1 MRHVVHHL
9 AFVLPIALLIAS
21 LGFRFAG
28 SSAADHLLLAGLA
41 GIAVTLTGRLVIW
54 IVSPSR
60 FAMWR
65 ASLDANI
72 AFYFGLGA
80 MLDGKVALACA
91 SAGALLALLGGF
103 FTFPPHAQSA

>member
-1 MRHVVHHL
+1 MRNVVHHL
-9 AFVLPIALLIAS
+9 AFVLPIAVLIVS

-28 SSAADHLLLAGLA
+28 SAMADHLLLAGLA
-41 GIAVTLTGRLVIW
+41 GIAVTLCGRLVIW

-80 MLDGKVALACA
+80 VLDGKVALACA

-103 FTFPPHAQSA
+103 VTFPPQPQSA